1 MFRSRVIFIRHSA
14 SGPML
19 EAQSTGD
26 ADGSSAA
33 DFGGYKLGEQRND
46 QHRGAAAAD
55 GSQPRRAY
63 RVSKGIKPDFDR
75 HQPAP
80 PPSTSER

>member
-1 MFRSRVIFIRHSA
+1 MFQSQVIFIRHSA

-19 EAQSTGD
+19 EAKSTSD

-33 DFGGYKLGEQRND
+33 DSGGYKLGEQRND

-55 GSQPRRAY
+55 GSQPGAGLP
-63 RVSKGIKPDFDR
+63 RVEG
-75 HQPAP
+75 PAARLRP
-80 PPSTSER
+80 ERSGAADNV